1 MTFSG
6 ICGQLDFLR
15 EEIESSLANGNIVE
29 AYKIMERLKK
39 DHEEYFQTD
48 LGLRDLDLQRK
59 VKRAYEGRNR
69 KWDSEKI
76 YP

>member
-69 KWDSEKI
+69 K
-76 YP
+76 